1 VPHLETRSLRRV
13 RLTAAAP
20 RLAAGALVLILAVA
34 GLRAAIAPP
43 PQPAA
48 ATVIRAAPPASDG
61 AVEAFAEGFARE
73 YLTWRAGD
81 DDERAARLRPYL
93 GETLDGDGGLQPARG
108 STQRVLWTAV
118 AGSRRTQRGFDVVVA
133 AETTNGRVHLSV
145 PVVRDRRGFLG
156 IADFPALVG
165 PPPTDPVDA
174 AKRPATR
181 SVDDT
186 ALVIVVERAARNY
199 LAGNRDNL
207 LADLTPDAVVSL
219 PERRLRVTDVQD
231 VTWLEP
237 STTVGLELQA
247 QDAAGDTWTLRYAL
261 SVRRSDRWYVR
272 SIHLDPQ

>member
-1 VPHLETRSLRRV
+1 
-13 RLTAAAP
+13 
-20 RLAAGALVLILAVA
+20 
-34 GLRAAIAPP
+34 
-43 PQPAA
+43 
-48 ATVIRAAPPASDG
+48 
-61 AVEAFAEGFARE
+61 
-73 YLTWRAGD
+73 
-81 DDERAARLRPYL
+81 
-93 GETLDGDGGLQPARG
+93 
-108 STQRVLWTAV
+108 
-118 AGSRRTQRGFDVVVA
+118 
-133 AETTNGRVHLSV
+133 
-145 PVVRDRRGFLG
+145 VRDRRGFLG